1 MIYHLYTLTEGEI
14 NLEITRLDLVIS
26 AVGRQIDYEADDD
39 NLKVLKKTLK
49 ILKKAYKKLK
59 SYNSI

>member
-39 NLKVLKKTLK
+39 NLKVLKKTIK
-49 ILKKAYKKLK
+49 ILKKAHKKLK